1 MESITTYLLL
11 CCAMSG
17 HVTMPAQWSKWVN
30 IFDALYPL
38 WVDIDVWLNCTR
50 PPCFIQF
57 VNFSNP
63 NISRNFHLLGCFFGD
78 CLGLEAFD
86 HGPQSGCTS
95 TAGRIGTVCPRFYDF
110 FDKLAKSLKSGHN
123 LNTTLWFSTDFLRVR
138 YLIWGIYYFWQRGLG
153 KCLQLVIIDH
163 KSSHTCHSMQNWTE
177 TTAFL
182 KVVDALCL

>member
-1 MESITTYLLL
+1 MESITTYLLF

-38 WVDIDVWLNCTR
+38 WVDIDVWLNCTW

-57 VNFSNP
+57 VNSSNP

-86 HGPQSGCTS
+86 HGPQSGRTS

-110 FDKLAKSLKSGHN
+110 STNWQNRWNQAIISTRHFDFPLTSRVFDALFGVLLFLTRGDWGVLAACYNRPQK
-123 LNTTLWFSTDFLRVR
+123 FSHVPLMR
-138 YLIWGIYYFWQRGLG
+138 
-153 KCLQLVIIDH
+153 
-163 KSSHTCHSMQNWTE
+163 NWTE

-182 KVVDALCL
+182 KVVDAQCL